1 MFCFSINVEA
11 FGDLCKGH
19 GTLGS
24 MPPEALLEK
33 HLPCRPEQDVFAMA
47 LIVLQIASKPP
58 YKSRNMFF
66 NKVSAVMLTYT
77 RRVDKMEGT
86 YSYVI
91 CVSCLAM
98 NYASYSGRSTV
109 PIPTRDTSRRP
120 LLYIN
125 KSLAYPVPSRV
136 RRV

>member
-47 LIVLQIASKPP
+47 LIILQIASKAP
-58 YKSRNMFF
+58 YKSCNMFF
-66 NKVSAVMLTYT
+66 NKVSAIMSKYT
-77 RRVDKMEGT
+77 RRVDKMEGA

-91 CVSCLAM
+91 GVSYLAK
-98 NYASYSGRSTV
+98 N
-109 PIPTRDTSRRP
+109 
-120 LLYIN
+120 
-125 KSLAYPVPSRV
+125 
-136 RRV
+136 